1 MCSARPLWL
10 RRSLRRTMPDLY
22 SAATRS
28 YVMSRIR
35 GRNTKA
41 EILLRHALWSA
52 GLRGYRTH
60 GSLPG
65 RPDIIVTRVRLAIF
79 VDGCFW
85 HSCPKCLIR
94 MPASRIDYWR
104 PKLRRNKL
112 RDRRVR
118 GELRRLDWM
127 TLRLWEHEV
136 QRDSTGSAARVLA
149 A

>member
-1 MCSARPLWL
+1 
-10 RRSLRRTMPDLY
+10 MPDLY

-41 EILLRHALWSA
+41 EILLRRALWSA

-60 GSLPG
+60 GALPG
-65 RPDIIVTRVRLAIF
+65 RPDIILTRVRLAVF

-85 HSCPKCLIR
+85 HSCPRCLIPV
-94 MPASRIDYWR
+94 PASRVDYWG

-112 RDRRVR
+112 RDGRVR
-118 GELRRLDWM
+118 RELRRLGWT

-136 QRDSTGSAARVLA
+136 RRDCGRSAARVLA
-149 A
+149 AVKRLEPAAPAL